1 MMDLVVPDTL
11 TRSPRTV
18 RARRGRPVTLYVC
31 GPTVYDRAH
40 VGHARTYL
48 YFDLARRFLEAEGA
62 RVRHV
67 MNFTDIEDKIDV
79 RAAQLGIGWRE
90 LTVREERAFVRD
102 LRSLAARRPHVL
114 PRASQFVPQMAA
126 VARALARTGRVERVG
141 DEWYYTPPKRREGTN
156 FATDRQLAAHAVH
169 EPGHPFPTHG
179 DQAGTFMIW
188 RLQKPPKPSWPGPWG
203 PGIPGWHL
211 ECFVMAERFLGTP
224 VDLHG
229 GGLDLVFPHHY
240 AENEVALA
248 LRRHRIARV
257 FLHTA
262 FVLVGGDKMSKSTG
276 NLVSLRSVLDRVEQ
290 SALRW
295 YLLSKPFDRRLNWS
309 ANDLERARR
318 EFERVRT
325 AVRRFVGSGAGM
337 GRAATAET
345 LSEGVRRDLAR
356 GLAAERAFAR
366 LRAFADR
373 VGRGPRSRVAPSERS
388 AARAAFRAI
397 EARTGLVLL

>member
-1 MMDLVVPDTL
+1 M
-11 TRSPRTV
+11 
-18 RARRGRPVTLYVC
+18 YVC

-48 YFDLARRFLEAEGA
+48 YFDLARRFLESEGA

-79 RAAQLGIGWRE
+79 RAAQLGIGWRQ

-102 LRSLAARRPHVL
+102 LAALGARRPHLL
-114 PRASQFVPQMAA
+114 PKATEFVPRMAA
-126 VARALARTGRVERVG
+126 VARALARTGRVERIE
-141 DEWYYTPPKRREGTN
+141 DEWYYTPPKRRAGVN
-156 FATDRQLAAHAVH
+156 FPTDYQLAAHAVR
-169 EPGHPFPTHG
+169 EPGHPFPTRG
-179 DQAGTFMIW
+179 DRAGAFMIW
-188 RLQKPPKPSWPGPWG
+188 RLQRPPKPSWPGPWG
-203 PGIPGWHL
+203 AGIPGWHL

-248 LRRHRIARV
+248 LRGHRIARV

-276 NLVSLRSVLDRVEQ
+276 NLVTVRSVLDRVEQ

-295 YLLSKPFDRRLNWS
+295 YLLSKPLNRRLNWKPG
-309 ANDLERARR
+309 DLERARR
-318 EFERVRT
+318 EFERVRVAVRGFVAPGGGAGRART
-325 AVRRFVGSGAGM
+325 AVALSEAVRR
-337 GRAATAET
+337 E
-345 LSEGVRRDLAR
+345 LAR
-356 GLAAERAFAR
+356 GLAAERAFGR
-366 LRAFADR
+366 LRSFADR
-373 VGRGPRSRVAPSERS
+373 LPRGPRARVAASDRP
-388 AARAAFRAI
+388 AARAAFREI